1 MAVESR
7 MNLTL
12 YVPKDIEDELKKRA
26 AEAGT
31 TPSLFVQ
38 SVLRV
43 ALAERAAAFTPAF
56 AALAGSWEDDRTP
69 EEIIADIGLGR
80 VAVKRPALR

>member
-1 MAVESR
+1 

-12 YVPKDIEDELKKRA
+12 YVPKDLEDELQRRA

-31 TPSLFVQ
+31 SPSLFVQ

-43 ALAERAAAFTPAF
+43 ALAERAAEFSPAF
-56 AALAGSWEDDRTP
+56 AALAGSWEDDRAP
-69 EEIIADIGLGR
+69 EEIIADIGKGR
-80 VAVKRPALR
+80 VPVKRRALR